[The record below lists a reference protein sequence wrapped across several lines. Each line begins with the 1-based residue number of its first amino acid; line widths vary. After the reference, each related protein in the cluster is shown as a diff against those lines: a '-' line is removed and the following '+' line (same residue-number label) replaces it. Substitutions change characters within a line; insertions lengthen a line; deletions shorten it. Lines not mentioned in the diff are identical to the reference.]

1 MSKVDTSVPIF
12 QTDSK
17 NPSKAT
23 DITPNITVDAN
34 QGDLLPDSRTAP
46 LCDDEA
52 LRQKVK
58 DYKLPVEVEAFLDEH
73 GGIGNLMKAV
83 IEFNP
88 LVDVSM
94 AYVLVIDWAHCE
106 LGLNDPELE
115 KKVEDR
121 IKILRDS
128 IEHAVQDQD

>member
-1 MSKVDTSVPIF
+1 MTDSKNPSKASKADTSVPIF

-23 DITPNITVDAN
+23 DITPNM
-34 QGDLLPDSRTAP
+34 LPDAK
-46 LCDDEA
+46 DEA

-73 GGIGNLMKAV
+73 GGIGNLMKEV
-83 IEFNP
+83 IKFNP
-88 LVDVSM
+88 IVDVSM
-94 AYVLVIDWAHCE
+94 AYVLIIDWAHKE

-115 KKVEDR
+115 KKVDER
-121 IKILRDS
+121 IKIFREG